1 MIAQLFFKIKVYFN
15 YRLKAVNAHGLH
27 SPFLFDFYNEVIAAK
42 KEFYFFKQFR
52 IVLSAYTKFISEPDA
67 LFLYRWVTF
76 YKPNSVF
83 VASENF
89 PASLALAVPS
99 SQKSLSVSSLCHF
112 SNQELNFF
120 EGIGVSLIKGRLAEL
135 IYLEEI
141 DAFTKDIILN
151 YKCVIIRKP
160 HQNELKDNIWKELCS
175 LKDISISIDLFQF
188 GILLNDKKISKQH
201 FIVKMR

>member
-1 MIAQLFFKIKVYFN
+1 MIAHLFFKIKVYFN
-15 YRLKAVNAHGLH
+15 YRLNAVNAHGLH

-52 IVLSAYTKFISEPDA
+52 GLLSAYTKFISEADA
-67 LFLYRWVTF
+67 LFLYRWVAF

-99 SQKSLSVSSLCHF
+99 NQKILSVSSLCHF
-112 SNQELNFF
+112 SNEELNIF
-120 EGIGVSLIKGRLAEL
+120 EGLGVSLSEDYHADL

-141 DAFTKDIILN
+141 DVFTKDIILN
-151 YKCVIIRKP
+151 YKCVIVTKP
-160 HQNELKDNIWKELCS
+160 HQNKPKDDIWKELCS

-188 GILLNDKKISKQH
+188 GILLVDKKISKQH
-201 FIVKMR
+201 FVVKMC